1 MLIRQHKIYKAKT
14 RALSNCM
21 WIIIILLNWIV
32 RWNRIYRPPKI
43 INNKIQLFNI
53 MIIYSYVI
61 THTKPDDYCYYYH
74 YLQFGGCPDVLGDKG
89 VVLVATGFVA
99 VELLHVLHLLLPDL
113 TMLISQSLLHPL
125 AASLPPLLPHHLW
138 HRSLP
143 VSSRKSATPIRRRG
157 RGQLLAHEVDR
168 LRWNGKGEQGQ
179 GW

>member
-1 MLIRQHKIYKAKT
+1 MAMTLRPTCNAPHPG
-14 RALSNCM
+14 LPDPM
-21 WIIIILLNWIV
+21 WVARGHRMPLLGGRHHAYWV
-32 RWNRIYRPPKI
+32 
-43 INNKIQLFNI
+43 FNEE
-53 MIIYSYVI
+53 VE
-61 THTKPDDYCYYYH
+61 
-74 YLQFGGCPDVLGDKG
+74 FGGCPDVLGDKG

-113 TMLISQSLLHPL
+113 TMLISQSLLHPP